1 MMKFR
6 KSLALAAVAATA
18 LVLGACTVG
27 RFAYNNASPAVTYIV
42 DDYFDLSG
50 TQEGWVRTRFER
62 LQAWHR
68 TQELPAYERD
78 LRDAVART
86 ERPLTIEDARWV
98 NKTLR
103 AYYKRMVEQALPD
116 MADLLMQLDGDQ
128 VQRFEQRFAKESAK
142 IEKEYGK
149 GDPAEREKKRAEKL
163 IDQIENYT
171 GRLDDHQRDLVH
183 GRMHFMTDVSKMRL
197 ADRQRR
203 QQIVVTLVRSKPAK
217 PEMIEG
223 LRKVLVDTDSWRS
236 PEYTKAIAKRDEEV
250 GELMIQL
257 AATWTPEQREQVQK
271 KLNGYVTD
279 VSALIAAR

>member
-6 KSLALAAVAATA
+6 KSLALAAIAATA

-86 ERPLTIEDARWV
+86 ERPLTIDDARWV

-103 AYYKRMVEQALPD
+103 AYYKRMVDQALPD

-149 GDPAEREKKRAEKL
+149 GDPAVREKKRADKV
-163 IDQIENYT
+163 IDQIETYT
-171 GRLDDHQRDLVH
+171 GRLDDHQRDLVY
-183 GRMHFMTDVSKMRL
+183 GRVHFMTDVSAMRL

-203 QQIVVTLVRSKPAK
+203 QQMVVALVRSKPAK
-217 PEMIEG
+217 PEMIAG
-223 LRKVLVDTDSWRS
+223 LRKVLIDTDSWRN
-236 PEYTKAIAKRDEEV
+236 PEYVKAIAKRDEEV
-250 GELMIQL
+250 GEMMVQL
-257 AATWTPEQREQVQK
+257 SATWKPDQRAEVQE
-271 KLNGYVTD
+271 KLRGYLND
-279 VSALIAAR
+279 VSALIAVR